1 MKILYRNSMNNLTH
15 KSQYFSNTCIDILQT
30 HKHIKSWNTT
40 NTSADQFWSK
50 TLFCF
55 KQRYTCL
62 HKKSLDFKDSQL
74 SIRRIEAL
82 LSQEESWYELRFFEG
97 ASAQPCSLHYIKAP
111 PSHHH
116 LGHRI
121 LCLFEYALYAAVS
134 SADTI
139 WLSVT
144 KMLLYSSSKQYSV
157 VLLRNTGKISR
168 VNWLK

>member
-1 MKILYRNSMNNLTH
+1 MRT
-15 KSQYFSNTCIDILQT
+15 QYFSNTFYWYLINTQT
-30 HKHIKSWNTT
+30 HKKLKHHNTT
-40 NTSADQFWSK
+40 ADQFWSK

-74 SIRRIEAL
+74 SIRRIETL

-97 ASAQPCSLHYIKAP
+97 ASAHSHAHYTKRIKAP
-111 PSHHH
+111 PSHHYH